1 VYQFPLPSPRRQ
13 DPRGPSPNLSL
24 NRPPL
29 NSGIHIAAEHLGIET
44 NCCLNKQPLDSHSLT
59 NPLTVL
65 CIVRVVFATALIWV
79 FSHLSCSG
87 PRAICVWWWWY
98 LLPRA
103 TCCVHTI
110 IQYIILH
117 YIPYTAS
124 TPCELGPTMLV
135 VIIPAEIKNVQL
147 AHTTGE
153 VFSRLLHIPSLPSAD
168 RLCIALYIHTYG
180 ACDLSAP

>member
-65 CIVRVVFATALIWV
+65 CVVRVVFATALIWV

-124 TPCELGPTMLV
+124 TPCHVTLPHKGPHKGRARPNNAGRHYSCGNQKRATCSY
-135 VIIPAEIKNVQL
+135 
-147 AHTTGE
+147 HW
-153 VFSRLLHIPSLPSAD
+153 
-168 RLCIALYIHTYG
+168 
-180 ACDLSAP
+180 